1 MVTRPLVALALAAV
15 LLVLLGALKPTYGL
29 ERAQNDVGAPLE
41 AVNAL
46 LDRREAALAR
56 GDKAAWMATV
66 DPRAPTGFKDGQA
79 RQFDG
84 LRAVPVER
92 FMLTARDDV
101 GDLAP
106 ERDRFLPE
114 TRMTYRF
121 SGFDDRD
128 AVDVLWLTYVQRE
141 GDWFVAGD
149 TDVSDLGLDTSRSL
163 WDSGPVETF
172 ATEHFLVLFHPPQRE
187 RATALAGIAE
197 DAVATLGRVWDRP
210 WLGRIPLVLPGSVDE
225 LEELLQ
231 STVDLDKF
239 VAFVSYGADRDDG
252 WNATAPRV
260 YIQDRN
266 LSRYGREAQVETLV
280 HELSHAAGVALTGPF
295 IPSWVHEGVA
305 DWLATGR
312 RTDERKPQGS
322 DGVLPRDY
330 EFVTGSQGAIVR
342 SYGESRSAIS
352 WLAGMKGGG
361 APSALFAALGGPKVA
376 AGSVDHQVDQA
387 LRASAGGLGLADL
400 QAGWAAR

>member
-1 MVTRPLVALALAAV
+1 MVPRALVALALTFSV
-15 LLVLLGALKPTYGL
+15 LGATTAGYGGY
-29 ERAQNDVGAPLE
+29 RAQNEVAAPLE
-41 AVNAL
+41 AANAL
-46 LDRREAALAR
+46 LDRREAALAK
-56 GDKAAWMATV
+56 GDRAAWMATV
-66 DPRAPTGFKDGQA
+66 DPHAPAGFKDAQA
-79 RQFDG
+79 RQFEG
-84 LRAVPVER
+84 LRTVPVER
-92 FMLTARDDV
+92 FMLTARDDA

-121 SGFDDRD
+121 AGFDDRD
-128 AVDVLWLTYVQRE
+128 AVDVLWLTYVQRDGE
-141 GDWFVAGD
+141 WFVASD
-149 TDVSDLGLDTSRSL
+149 TDVSDLGLDTSRHL

-187 RATALAGIAE
+187 RATALASIAE
-197 DAVATLGRVWDRP
+197 DAAATLARTWDRP

-266 LSRYGREAQVETLV
+266 LSRYGRESQVETLV
-280 HELSHAAGVALTGPF
+280 HELAHAAGVAVSGPF
-295 IPSWVHEGVA
+295 VPSWVHEGVA

-312 RTDERKPQGS
+312 RAGERKPQGS

-330 EFVTGSQGAIVR
+330 EFVTGPQAAIVR

-352 WLAGMKGGG
+352 WLAGTKGAG
-361 APSALFAALGGPKVA
+361 APSALFAALGAPKVA
-376 AGSVDHQVDQA
+376 PGSVDHQVDQA
-387 LRASAGGLGLADL
+387 LRATAGLGLADL
-400 QAGWAAR
+400 QSGWASR